1 MTNITDIAAAIVT
14 KLETIPTLNG
24 VYAYEIATP
33 VNGQYPFATV
43 TQSEFMGEFAD
54 TQRNK
59 RKYNFIVRVYQERT
73 QAAFG
78 NAKGESLIRTII
90 DEILTAFDNDTR
102 LGGTVLWVVPAS
114 GNFDYIDREIG
125 DTRVCE
131 IVLECVTVV
140 PSLT

>member
-1 MTNITDIAAAIVT
+1 MTDLTDIAAAIVT
-14 KLETIPTLNG
+14 KLGTISSLNG
-24 VYAYEIATP
+24 VYAYEIDKPT
-33 VNGQYPFATV
+33 NGGYPFATV
-43 TQSEFMGEFAD
+43 TQSEFTGKFGD
-54 TQRNK
+54 TQRNV
-59 RKYNFIVRVYQERT
+59 RHYNFIVRVYQERT

-78 NAKGESLIRTII
+78 NEKGERLIRSII
-90 DEILTAFDNDTR
+90 DEIITAFDNDTR
-102 LGGTVLWVVPAS
+102 LGGTVKWIEPAS